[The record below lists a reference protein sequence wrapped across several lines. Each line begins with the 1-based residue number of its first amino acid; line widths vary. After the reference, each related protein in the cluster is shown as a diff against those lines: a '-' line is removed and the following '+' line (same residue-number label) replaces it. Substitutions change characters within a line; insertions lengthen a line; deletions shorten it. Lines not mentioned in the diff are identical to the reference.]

1 MHARGCFLEVDQP
14 SDFGVKGHYTVRAYP
29 YRGIY
34 HLSLVAPNG
43 KTIADSGEGY
53 VNQRDCING
62 IRLVR
67 ASGRATVS
75 IVK

>member
-1 MHARGCFLEVDQP
+1 MKFLI
-14 SDFGVKGHYTVRAYP
+14 
-29 YRGIY
+29 YRDSVGEWRW
-34 HLSLVAPNG
+34 SLIAANG

-67 ASGRATVS
+67 ASARATVG
-75 IVK
+75 ILK